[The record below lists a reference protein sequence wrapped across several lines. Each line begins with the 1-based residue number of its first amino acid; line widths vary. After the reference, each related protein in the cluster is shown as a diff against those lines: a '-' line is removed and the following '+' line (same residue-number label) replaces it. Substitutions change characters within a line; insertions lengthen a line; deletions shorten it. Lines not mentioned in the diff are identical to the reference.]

1 MEFTHFTLLQ
11 GGKFVG
17 SSTGLEQA
25 VIAAMRH
32 AADTGKPVTVMAH
45 IDGGGTKEAIIN
57 PDGTNEHI
65 WAIDKGKP
73 LAPTVGQVYVNRG
86 GGRYHCLALVTE
98 YGTVYHNPLGGSSST
113 AGVFR
118 NVKSGWTF
126 TAKGIIQYVDG
137 TIEWDHSCDG
147 RFKEDTSEEEI

>member
-11 GGKFVG
+11 DGKFIG
-17 SSTGLEQA
+17 SSTVLQQA
-25 VIAAMRH
+25 VIAATRH
-32 AADTGKPVTVMAH
+32 AADTGRPVTVMAH
-45 IDGGGTKEAIIN
+45 IDGGGSRKAVFN

-65 WAIDKGKP
+65 WDIDKGQP
-73 LAPTVGQVYVNRG
+73 LTPAVGQVYTNRG
-86 GGRYHCLALVTE
+86 GGKYLCRALMTE
-98 YGTVYHNPLGGSSST
+98 YGIAYFNPGGGYSST
-113 AGVFR
+113 TAMFR

-147 RFKEDTSEEEI
+147 RFEEKEGE